1 MIAVE
6 VKQMGTRKSDGRNM
20 VQALIVADS
29 TPSPLPSTGE
39 NIIGLGAGDVFAP
52 LSVLYV
58 VANVTPKVYIANE
71 SGVFVGQKDA

>member
-20 VQALIVADS
+20 VQALIVADG
-29 TPSPLPSTGE
+29 TPSPLPTTGE

-52 LSVLYV
+52 FSILYV
-58 VANVTPKVYIANE
+58 VGSAETKLYITNE
-71 SGVFVGQKDA
+71 SGVFIPQ